1 MFKTIL
7 SSLNKAFLK
16 VKPSRQEIN
25 NFQHNLQELNNQ
37 ITSNLTE
44 TEEYH
49 KNNLANFFKHT
60 YYHPNYYINTRES
73 HDLVIHNGKNAQSS
87 VGVIIETKSPTNNHE
102 MINFDRFNCKAL
114 QQLIFYYL
122 QARVID
128 KNLEL
133 KHLIITNCLD
143 FYVFSADV
151 FERLFY
157 QNKTLIKQFD
167 DFINHRLVS
176 HNRNFFYEN
185 ISQNA
190 IKQVEND
197 LKANCI
203 HFKLKDCL
211 LKEDEKEL
219 IILAKF
225 FSPQHLLKQPFA
237 NDSNSLDE
245 GFYSELLH
253 IIGLAEVKEGSKKI
267 IQRLPENQRHSP
279 SLIENTINQL
289 DISEKVHYLDNPEE
303 YGENYPQ
310 RLFNIALELVIT
322 WVNRILFLKLL
333 EAQLIRYNSSNSS
346 NPPLPVGEGLGVRV
360 DFHFLNSKII
370 GNFNDLESLFF
381 QVLAKQ
387 NHERKGDIQA
397 KFAHIPYL
405 NSSLFEVT
413 EIERKT
419 IGISSLNYH
428 TELKLYA
435 HTVLKDTQGKPLTQP
450 QKTLDYLFNFLSA
463 YDFSSEGSLEIQED
477 NKTLINASVLGLIF
491 EKINGYQDGSY
502 FTPGFITM
510 YMCRETIR
518 RAIIDKFN
526 QLKGWHCQT
535 MDDLDN
541 KIDNKQEANHI
552 INSIKICDPAVG
564 SGHFLVSAL
573 NEIIALKSELN
584 ILLDRQGKTIKKT
597 DYFVTVE
604 NDELI
609 VIDEDNQPFSY
620 NLNNRESRRI
630 QEALFHEKQV
640 IIENCLFGVDI
651 NINSVKICRLRLW
664 IELLKNAYYII
675 PNDGVLPSPLTPLP
689 QNNLPSPLTPL
700 PQNNLPSPL
709 TPLPQEN
716 LPSPLTPLPQENL
729 PSPLTP
735 LPQEN
740 LPSPLTPL
748 PQNNL
753 PSPLTPL
760 PQERGIRG
768 GGFSFFPLQTLPNID
783 INIKCG
789 NSLISRFDLK
799 DSISSPKVKRQIAE
813 YKEAVKAYRNP
824 ESKQEKLRV
833 EKVIQEIKAS
843 LTSEIT
849 GVDGISTG
857 LRQLEGELNSLVNQ
871 TSLFGE
877 TAKEK
882 KAREKKQKQLEKEIN
897 KLRLEIE
904 DKKNNRIYHHGFEW
918 RFEFPEILDDNGD
931 FLGFDIIIGNPPYG
945 VKLSKEEKQYLQ
957 NKFINQDYQLD
968 TYLLFIEK
976 GLNLLKGNGEFS
988 YIIPNTW
995 LFNIRYR
1002 KIRRFIIENTKINTI
1017 AHYKKSVF
1025 QDAVVDTQSLL
1036 LSKQYFTQENYQIE
1050 IKIYDNQETL
1060 TINYQNQLDWYK
1072 LQGETINIFLN
1083 QQQFK
1088 VKTKISQNGI
1098 KLGDLFKVVVGVKP
1112 YEKGKGKPPQTKLD
1126 VDKRIYDA
1134 NYQIDKSYKKLLRGS
1149 DIDKFCNKWQGDR
1162 WLKYG
1167 YNLAAPRYSANFDAD
1182 EKIIVRQTG
1191 DTLIATIDTEKF
1203 ICMNNLHVITYDD
1216 EKNNFN
1222 LSFKYILA
1230 LINSRLL
1237 DYYHYLINPEK
1248 GEALAEVKK
1257 ENLEKLPIK
1266 IISEKQQK
1274 PFIEIV
1280 KQILEK
1286 KRENSEADTEELE
1299 KKIDEMVYELYGLT
1313 EEEIGIIEGRE

>member
-1 MFKTIL
+1 MKTIL
-7 SSLNKAFLK
+7 HSLNKAFLK

-25 NFQHNLQELNNQ
+25 QFKQNLQELYIQ
-37 ITSNLTE
+37 INTNLSE

-49 KNNLANFFKHT
+49 KNNLSNFFKQT
-60 YYHPNYYINTRES
+60 YYHPNYYINTKES

-87 VGVIIETKSPTNNHE
+87 VGVIIEAKSPTNTQE
-102 MINFDRFNCKAL
+102 MINKQKFNSKSL
-114 QQLIFYYL
+114 QQLLFYYL
-122 QARVID
+122 QERVIN

-133 KHLIITNCLD
+133 KHLIITNSLD
-143 FYVFSADV
+143 FYVFPATL
-151 FERLFY
+151 FEKLFY
-157 QNKTLIKQFD
+157 QEKKLIKLFD
-167 DFINHRLVS
+167 DFNNKLLS
-176 HNRNFFYEN
+176 SSNRNFFYQE
-185 ISQNA
+185 IAKPA
-190 IKQVEND
+190 INQVENE
-197 LKANCI
+197 LKDNCI
-203 HFKLKDCL
+203 HFTLNNFYK
-211 LKEDEKEL
+211 KEDEKEL
-219 IILAKF
+219 IVLYKF

-237 NDSNSLDE
+237 NDSNSLDQ

-253 IIGLAEVKEGSKKI
+253 IIGLAEVKQGSKKI
-267 IQRLPENQRHSP
+267 IQRLPENQRHSA
-279 SLIENTINQL
+279 SLLENTINQL
-289 DISEKVHYLDNPEE
+289 DISEKVHYLQNPEE
-303 YGENYPQ
+303 YGENYQQ

-333 EAQLIRYNSSNSS
+333 EAQLIRYNS
-346 NPPLPVGEGLGVRV
+346 PVSLVEELGARV
-360 DFHFLNSKII
+360 DFNFLNSKII
-370 GNFNDLESLFF
+370 TNFNELECLFF

-387 NHERKGDIQA
+387 YHERKADIQA
-397 KFAHIPYL
+397 KFNHIPYL

-413 EIERKT
+413 VIERQT

-428 TELKLYA
+428 TELDLYA
-435 HTVLKDTQGKPLTQP
+435 HTVLKDSQGKPLTQP

-518 RAIIDKFN
+518 RAIVDKFN
-526 QLKGWHCQT
+526 QIKGWNCQT
-535 MDDLDN
+535 IDDLYD
-541 KIDNKQEANHI
+541 KIEDKQEANQI

-609 VIDEDNQPFSY
+609 VTDEDNKPFAY
-620 NLNNRESRRI
+620 NPNNRESRRI

-675 PNDGVLPSPLTPLP
+675 PNVIS
-689 QNNLPSPLTPL
+689 S
-700 PQNNLPSPL
+700 
-709 TPLPQEN
+709 QEN
-716 LPSPLTPLPQENL
+716 LIPPNPPSK
-729 PSPLTP
+729 
-735 LPQEN
+735 
-740 LPSPLTPL
+740 
-748 PQNNL
+748 
-753 PSPLTPL
+753 
-760 PQERGIRG
+760 G
-768 GGFSFFPLQTLPNID
+768 GEIPLQTLPNID

-833 EKVIQEIKAS
+833 EKVINEIKAS
-843 LTSEIT
+843 LSSEIT
-849 GVDGISTG
+849 GVDAISTR
-857 LRQLEGELNSLVNQ
+857 LRQLEGELNGLVNQ
-871 TSLFGE
+871 TSLFAE

-882 KAREKKQKQLEKEIN
+882 KAREKKQQQLEKEIN
-897 KLRLEIE
+897 KLRLERE
-904 DKKNNRIYHHGFEW
+904 DKRDNRIYQNGFEW

-957 NKFINQDYQLD
+957 NKFTNQDYQLD
-968 TYLLFIEK
+968 TYLLFMEQ
-976 GLNLLKGNGEFS
+976 GLILLKNNGEFS

-995 LFNIRYR
+995 LFNLKYK
-1002 KIRRFIIENTKINTI
+1002 KIRKFLIEKTKINTI
-1017 AHYKKSVF
+1017 AHYKKAVF
-1025 QDAVVDTQSLL
+1025 QDATVDTQSLL
-1036 LSKQYFTQENYQIE
+1036 LSKQNFDNQNQRIE
-1050 IKIYDNQETL
+1050 IRIYNNQEEF
-1060 TINYQNQLDWYK
+1060 IVNEQNQLDWHK
-1072 LQGETINIFLN
+1072 LQGDTVNIFLSKELLN
-1083 QQQFK
+1083 L
-1088 VKTKISQNGI
+1088 KTKISENCLN
-1098 KLGDLFKVVVGVKP
+1098 LGDLFNVVVGLKP

-1126 VDKRIYDA
+1126 VEKRIYDA
-1134 NYQIDKSYKKLLRGS
+1134 DYKIDSSYKKLLRGS
-1149 DIDKFCNKWQGDR
+1149 DINKYSNNWQGDR

-1167 YNLAAPRYSANFDAD
+1167 NNLAAPRYSANFNAD

-1203 ICMNNLHVITYDD
+1203 ICMNNLHVITYDKQ
-1216 EKNNFN
+1216 KNNFN

-1230 LINSRLL
+1230 LINSQLL
-1237 DYYHYLINPEK
+1237 DYYHYMMNPEK

-1266 IISEKQQK
+1266 IISEEEEK

-1280 KQILEK
+1280 EKILEK
-1286 KRENSEADTEELE
+1286 KRENPEADTKELE
-1299 KKIDEMVYELYGLT
+1299 RNIDEMVYKLYELT
-1313 EEEIGIIEGRE
+1313 AEEIAIVEGDL

>member
-1 MFKTIL
+1 MKTIL
-7 SSLNKAFLK
+7 HSLNKAFLK

-25 NFQHNLQELNNQ
+25 QFKQNLQELYTQ
-37 ITSNLTE
+37 INTNLSE

-49 KNNLANFFKHT
+49 KNNLANFFKQT
-60 YYHPNYYINTRES
+60 YYHPNYYINTKES

-87 VGVIIETKSPTNNHE
+87 VGVIIETKSPTNTQE
-102 MINFDRFNCKAL
+102 MINEQKFNSKSL
-114 QQLIFYYL
+114 QQLLLYYL
-122 QARVID
+122 QERVIN

-133 KHLIITNCLD
+133 KHLIITNSLD
-143 FYVFSADV
+143 FYVFPATL
-151 FERLFY
+151 FEKLFY
-157 QNKTLIKQFD
+157 QDKKLIKLFD
-167 DFINHRLVS
+167 DFNNKLLS
-176 HNRNFFYEN
+176 SSNRNFFYQE
-185 ISQNA
+185 IAKPA
-190 IKQVEND
+190 INQVENE
-197 LKANCI
+197 LKDNCI
-203 HFKLKDCL
+203 HFTLNNFYK
-211 LKEDEKEL
+211 KEDEKEL
-219 IILAKF
+219 IILYKF

-253 IIGLAEVKEGSKKI
+253 IIGLAEVKQGSKKI
-267 IQRLPENQRHSP
+267 IQRLPENQRHSA
-279 SLIENTINQL
+279 SLLENTINQL
-289 DISEKVHYLDNPEE
+289 DISEKVNYLQNPEE
-303 YGENYPQ
+303 YGENYQQ

-333 EAQLIRYNSSNSS
+333 EAQLISYNSSIPP
-346 NPPLPVGEGLGVRV
+346 NPPSQGGKRE
-360 DFHFLNSKII
+360 FNFLNSKII

-387 NHERKGDIQA
+387 NHERKADIQA

-413 EIERKT
+413 EIERQT
-419 IGISSLNYH
+419 IGISSLNYDA
-428 TELKLYA
+428 ELDLYS
-435 HTVLKDTQGKPLTQP
+435 HTVLKDSQGKPLTQP

-526 QLKGWHCQT
+526 QVKGWHCQT
-535 MDDLDN
+535 IDDLYE
-541 KIDNKQEANHI
+541 KIEDKQEANQI

-609 VIDEDNQPFSY
+609 VTDEDNKPFAY
-620 NLNNRESRRI
+620 NPKNRESRRI

-675 PNDGVLPSPLTPLP
+675 D
-689 QNNLPSPLTPL
+689 
-700 PQNNLPSPL
+700 
-709 TPLPQEN
+709 EN
-716 LPSPLTPLPQENL
+716 SFSGNEN
-729 PSPLTP
+729 
-735 LPQEN
+735 
-740 LPSPLTPL
+740 
-748 PQNNL
+748 
-753 PSPLTPL
+753 
-760 PQERGIRG
+760 IIY
-768 GGFSFFPLQTLPNID
+768 PLQTLPNID

-849 GVDGISTG
+849 GVDKISTR
-857 LRQLEGELNSLVNQ
+857 LRQLEGELNGLVNQ
-871 TSLFGE
+871 TSLFAE

-882 KAREKKQKQLEKEIN
+882 KAREKRQKELEKEIN

-904 DKKNNRIYHHGFEW
+904 DKRDNRIYQQGFEW

-945 VKLSKEEKQYLQ
+945 VKLS
-957 NKFINQDYQLD
+957 INEQ
-968 TYLLFIEK
+968 
-976 GLNLLKGNGEFS
+976 NLLKNIYNFGTTETAILFIIKGYQILKSNGIQS
-988 YIIPNTW
+988 YIIP
-995 LFNIRYR
+995 
-1002 KIRRFIIENTKINTI
+1002 
-1017 AHYKKSVF
+1017 KS
-1025 QDAVVDTQSLL
+1025 
-1036 LSKQYFTQENYQIE
+1036 FTFASNYQRIRE
-1050 IKIYDNQETL
+1050 L
-1060 TINYQNQLDWYK
+1060 TINELFSLVDCGKVWKDVKLEVCIFQLNRSLNNEQYFSLKRFAEEIKYITTVDK
-1072 LQGETINIFLN
+1072 QITKQFDFFINGLNEQEISLGLKILNSCQFLN
-1083 QQQFK
+1083 DISNNQRGAMLQQLI
-1088 VKTKISQNGI
+1088 TDN
-1098 KLGDLFKVVVGVKP
+1098 
-1112 YEKGKGKPPQTKLD
+1112 
-1126 VDKRIYDA
+1126 
-1134 NYQIDKSYKKLLRGS
+1134 
-1149 DIDKFCNKWQGDR
+1149 
-1162 WLKYG
+1162 
-1167 YNLAAPRYSANFDAD
+1167 
-1182 EKIIVRQTG
+1182 G
-1191 DTLIATIDTEKF
+1191 DTLVIGGAEVQKYGIKGYKGKIDRKNVNDAKAFIKPNSILVQRIVAHIEKPKDH
-1203 ICMNNLHVITYDD
+1203 ISITASIPD
-1216 EKNNFN
+1216 NPN
-1222 LSFKYILA
+1222 YILVDTINQIELNKNINPFFMWA
-1230 LINSRLL
+1230 LLHSKLINW
-1237 DYYHYLINPEK
+1237 YVYLFIFAKAIRTMQFDNPTTSK
-1248 GEALAEVKK
+1248 IPIPKK
-1257 ENLEKLPIK
+1257 IG
-1266 IISEKQQK
+1266 EKQQK
-1274 PFIEIV
+1274 PFIKIV
-1280 KQILEK
+1280 KEILEK
-1286 KRENSEADTEELE
+1286 KKENPEADTEKLE
-1299 KKIDEMVYELYGLT
+1299 RKIDEMVYKLYGLT
-1313 EEEIGIIEGRE
+1313 AEEIAIVEGGL